1 MDQTSVDFPRACEV
15 RWNGRLGNASA
26 RPVRAIQMASIERS
40 SSYLALAFVG
50 GHPGGEPEYLLNADA
65 PLTMRF
71 DPRTIWNI
79 LWEGFRVHM
88 LLQNNAGHFGRLVSG
103 H

>member
-1 MDQTSVDFPRACEV
+1 MERAPRKCFRAACKGDTDGFPEQLQMSEV
-15 RWNGRLGNASA
+15 HLTWRWHLLEAT
-26 RPVRAIQMASIERS
+26 P
-40 SSYLALAFVG
+40 
-50 GHPGGEPEYLLNADA
+50 GEPEYLLNADA

-71 DPRTIWNI
+71 DPPTIWNI

-88 LLQNNAGHFGRLVSG
+88 LLQNNAGHFDQFMSG